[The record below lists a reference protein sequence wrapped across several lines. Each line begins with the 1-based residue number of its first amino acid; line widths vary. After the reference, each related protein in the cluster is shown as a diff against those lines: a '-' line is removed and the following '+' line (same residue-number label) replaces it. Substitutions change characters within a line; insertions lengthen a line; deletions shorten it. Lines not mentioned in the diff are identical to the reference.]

1 MSNHAELEKWN
12 AFVRARVESIRC
24 HGFLNDDARLLE
36 LVEEL
41 QADLRVAQIAIE
53 HLKESHNRKEEILTA
68 QNELIQTQQEQI
80 HLYEQHCEEL
90 RQLAG
95 IPEA

>member
-1 MSNHAELEKWN
+1 MSQHAEIDKWS

-24 HGFLNDDARLLE
+24 HGFLNDDSKLLE

-53 HLKESHNRKEEILTA
+53 HLKDTANRKEEILTA
-68 QNELIQTQQEQI
+68 QNELIETQQEQI
-80 HLYEQHCEEL
+80 QLYESYCHEL
-90 RQLAG
+90 RELADV
-95 IPEA
+95 PQA